1 MATTEATFEAWLRRL
16 SGFESATV
24 VGLLP
29 VEGGVSNLTYR
40 VALDDAPCA
49 AVALRVQPERG
60 IFEPYD
66 VIREAEVL
74 RRVAQSDVPVPAV
87 IGVEP
92 DPGVLGAPFAVLEWI
107 DAPHMGEAGADASFA
122 AFTSMVAR
130 IHRLDWRALG
140 LDFLGVPG
148 SPAEAIREQL
158 AMVGARMKRF
168 PEADDPLLQRAL
180 AILREHVPDDGRLA
194 LCQGD
199 INVFNYLFRRREVAG
214 VVDWEQARIGD
225 PRTDIGQLVALS
237 HLKGAPFVPP
247 RDLPFVQAYEM
258 ATMEPLAGLEF
269 FRAFWLFQLGV
280 IYFGWLAYSGNEPW
294 YSWDGIVVLLEDA
307 LAELT

>member
-1 MATTEATFEAWLRRL
+1 MDFAGAFQDWLR
-16 SGFESATV
+16 SVPAFEGAV
-24 VGLLP
+24 VGDVLP

-40 VALDDAPCA
+40 VTLAGAPYA
-49 AVALRVQPERG
+49 AVALRFQRERG

-66 VIREAEVL
+66 VLREAEVV
-74 RRVAQSDVPVPAV
+74 RRLAQSDVPVPAV
-87 IGVEP
+87 VATEA
-92 DPGVLGAPFAVLEWI
+92 DAAVLGTPFAVFEWI

-122 AFTSMVAR
+122 AYTSMVAR
-130 IHRLDWRALG
+130 IHRLDWRALE
-140 LDFLGVPG
+140 LDFLGVPASAG
-148 SPAEAIREQL
+148 DAVRGEL
-158 AMVGARMKRF
+158 ALVAARMKRF
-168 PEADDPLLQRAL
+168 PGADDPLLQQAV
-180 AILREHVPDDGRLA
+180 AILREQVPEDGRLS

-225 PRTDIGQLVALS
+225 PRSDIGQLTALS
-237 HLKGAPFVPP
+237 HLRGAPFVPP

-280 IYFGWLAYSGNEPW
+280 IYHGWMAYSGSEPW
-294 YSWDGIVVLLEDA
+294 YPWDAVVVLLEDA